1 MLSRDSIYIVD
12 VFIWPK
18 LVTVAFLW
26 QKLSH
31 HQFYKDLTKNPRFC
45 GVVPKFNN
53 LGPTLGTNSKFCNS
67 VANWLKTKIQKVLG
81 ANSYVC
87 RSYRGK
93 TGRRGLFVP
102 PLPSPILKRVNFVT
116 MFHQYSPTFTF
127 PLLKNI
133 KKHLFIM

>member
-26 QKLSH
+26 QNLSH

-53 LGPTLGTNSKFCNS
+53 LGPTLGTNSTFCNS

-102 PLPSPILKRVNFVT
+102 PSQPPSWKGLTLSRCFINTPQ
-116 MFHQYSPTFTF
+116 H
-127 PLLKNI
+127 LLSLFSKTLRNI
-133 KKHLFIM
+133 CL